1 MESDDISEEFLRL
14 QEELYDEGLRD
25 LYL

>member
-1 MESDDISEEFLRL
+1 MESDISEEFIRQ